1 MVIMMIVRTSSAPSD
16 STMLLMMRRM
26 LEMQRQHSSQWN
38 REAIDLI
45 IIIMMIIMM
54 MLMIMNLTMIQ
65 SSSLSAGCREY
76 KFDSLHY
83 DGGSLFNMKLN
94 TKMMQ
99 PVTQRIIL
107 LNFTQLAIFA
117 MQVVLCLINP
127 RGGNIGMELWKYIWE
142 IFCNMSRHLKTR
154 KLGKVHTYIPTPL
167 TLVRMSIMKAW
178 IQSK

>member
-1 MVIMMIVRTSSAPSD
+1 
-16 STMLLMMRRM
+16 
-26 LEMQRQHSSQWN
+26 
-38 REAIDLI
+38 
-45 IIIMMIIMM
+45 

-65 SSSLSAGCREY
+65 SSSLSAGCGEY

-127 RGGNIGMELWKYIWE
+127 RGGNIGMEL
-142 IFCNMSRHLKTR
+142 
-154 KLGKVHTYIPTPL
+154 
-167 TLVRMSIMKAW
+167 
-178 IQSK
+178 